1 MLDPLDSSFDADF
14 YADLAEFSCQDNFCN
29 ILDLIGAP
37 PDMILDLPP
46 PPIPSFLKGLNILND
61 SENAEKCNHCSQFTD
76 QTIDG
81 LSFTLPKQAQSGLLT
96 NNSLLISG
104 GLLIVS
110 LLCLIALYIKYKKM
124 KISMVDTCASF
135 SQSFFSKANKDLQ
148 VSARVDS
155 CAPVVNEKT
164 PQSIITNSPS
174 KKSTI
179 IPAKYWKTPTGNGIN
194 FAHGPNGH
202 HLMVNEFNG
211 ALIDSTI
218 TTEMSEYMPEEGSC
232 TSSPVYQEI
241 SSAHQINL
249 DNMSNLITMNNF
261 NNLNPMAQP
270 VRYKAY
276 TMRNYGD
283 MPNAAKLSQLNQLNQ
298 LNQLAGQMDPDSAL
312 LPDVSYDNEAYLP
325 SSNSDYHNK
334 SLKRNRQSTLG
345 KLGSKTP
352 LLSTHCPTM
361 NVNPHHSLT
370 LGYLNAEKPKQTFIQ
385 HQLGSRINVN
395 NTLMLK
401 SQEPDPIGGQP
412 RYVQGNKKNILI
424 YNGQPIISKR
434 PLPSVP
440 NMPKLPNNFI

>member
-1 MLDPLDSSFDADF
+1 MLDSSFDADF

-29 ILDLIGAP
+29 ILDLIGPP

-76 QTIDG
+76 QTVDG
-81 LSFTLPKQAQSGLLT
+81 LSFTLPKQAQSSLLN
-96 NNSLLISG
+96 NNSLLISI
-104 GLLIVS
+104 GLLAFS
-110 LLCLIALYIKYKKM
+110 LICLIALYIKYKKM

-135 SQSFFSKANKDLQ
+135 SQSFFGNGKDLQ
-148 VSARVDS
+148 VSARVDSS

-194 FAHGPNGH
+194 FAHHPTN

-261 NNLNPMAQP
+261 NNLNPMSQP

-276 TMRNYGD
+276 TMRNYAD
-283 MPNAAKLSQLNQLNQ
+283 MPNAVKLSQLNQL
-298 LNQLAGQMDPDSAL
+298 AQMDPDAAL

-334 SLKRNRQSTLG
+334 SLKKNRQSTLG

-352 LLSTHCPTM
+352 LLSTHCPA
-361 NVNPHHSLT
+361 NAHHSLT
-370 LGYLNAEKPKQTFIQ
+370 LGYLASEKPKQTFIQ

-401 SQEPDPIGGQP
+401 SQDQDPIGVQP
-412 RYVQGNKKNILI
+412 RYVQGNKKSILI
-424 YNGQPIISKR
+424 YNGQPIISNR

-440 NMPKLPNNFI
+440 NNMPRLPNNFI